1 MSVYPN
7 IARTVAGLGDGLST
21 LLQEDV
27 EQKGNPLLFAVGMS
41 SSAVPLANAPM
52 RISAQWTFDAPPVF
66 RDRLHT
72 QAALGFGIGG
82 DIEGG
87 NYFQDIQ
94 VFEAGIQVFSDLN
107 FQSDDAGALGPVA
120 RLYHN
125 SATPAANDIIGVLNF
140 QGEDSA
146 GNTTSFADIRAIIE
160 DATNGSEDGNLTIF
174 ATVAGTAA
182 AQLQIGNGVYGPGA
196 TGGYKGLGTANFT
209 AVYDDNVLLSCYVF
223 DAAMDGAVRM
233 AKWDTKVPDRV
244 HPARYLVEDIDEDD
258 PDTGETTRKAVRRKV
273 EDERIEARFHDPA
286 RKFAARLGG
295 KYDPLDI
302 EGYSRHWQE
311 KRHLTSMPNEDKF
324 NPVAGM
330 ATGAWVQRLIE
341 TVEIQAVHIWKL
353 HERLKQLERQSS
365 SSADAADRAGE
376 K

>member
-1 MSVYPN
+1 
-7 IARTVAGLGDGLST
+7 
-21 LLQEDV
+21 V

-41 SSAVPLANAPM
+41 SSGVPLANAPM

-87 NYFQDIQ
+87 NFFQDIQ

-125 SATPAANDIIGVLNF
+125 SASPAANDIIGVLNF

-286 RKFAARLGG
+286 RKFASRLGG

>member
-7 IARTVAGLGDGLST
+7 IGRTVAGLGDGLST

-41 SSAVPLANAPM
+41 SSGVPLANAPM
-52 RISAQWTFDAPPVF
+52 RISAQWTFDTPPIF
-66 RDRLHT
+66 RDRAHT
-72 QAALGFGIGG
+72 LAALGLSVNG
-82 DIEGG
+82 DVSGG
-87 NYFQDIQ
+87 NTWQALQ
-94 VFEAGIQVFSDLN
+94 VFDAGIQVFADFN
-107 FQSDDAGALGPVA
+107 FQSDDAGALGPVM

-125 SATPAANDIIGVLNF
+125 SATPAANDIIGVVNF

-223 DAAMDGAVRM
+223 DAAMDGKVSM

-244 HPARYLVEDIDEDD
+244 YPARYLVEDIDEDD

-286 RKFAARLGG
+286 RKFASRLGG

-365 SSADAADRAGE
+365 SSADAADRAGG